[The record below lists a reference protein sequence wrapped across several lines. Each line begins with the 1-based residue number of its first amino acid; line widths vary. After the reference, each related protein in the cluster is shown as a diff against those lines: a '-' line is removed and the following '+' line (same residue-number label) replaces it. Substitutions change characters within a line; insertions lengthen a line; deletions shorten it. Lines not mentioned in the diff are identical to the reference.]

1 MFLKI
6 TKEELKEIIKESV
19 REVLMEMISPDPDEG
34 LPLREEIREYLI
46 NNLKLMR
53 EGKLPLVSEEEA
65 KKLLE
70 IE

>member
-34 LPLREEIREYLI
+34 LPLRGEIREYLI

>member
-6 TKEELKEIIKESV
+6 TKEEQKEIIKESV